1 MNSNDYNYEN
11 WKTEAKEFWEKSQE
25 NINEDEIVKKC
36 VRLAFRDLTVRTM
49 KSKKDIDKPVVL
61 DELAIDCCQEKVAGK
76 TYLKLIKDWLE
87 GCEELPENRFLSL
100 HDDLCNIVIK
110 CLKKKYEDDYCTY
123 GKAQKIVNMTFKYLY
138 AYHCSKDDSSS
149 WSEESFKFCHMPL
162 DSFTLEWFGRKIPNV
177 TKGKIGAW
185 SNIQKKEKNNRKSYE
200 YEFYQE
206 RIKTYFETY
215 YAKEGITPLRAE
227 FVIWPSIQKELAVE
241 TFIFTF
247 KPITEV
253 SKRQDVRKESLDDK
267 IRCVKELVKKM

>member
-1 MNSNDYNYEN
+1 MNSNDYNYKN

-61 DELAIDCCQEKVAGK
+61 DELAIDCCQEEVAGK

-185 SNIQKKEKNNRKSYE
+185 SNMDKKDDEKSYG
-200 YEFYQE
+200 YEFYYKE
-206 RIKTYFETY
+206 IKKYFETQ
-215 YAKEGITPLRAE
+215 KVTSLQAE
-227 FVIWPSIQKELAVE
+227 FVIWPNIQKELATE
-241 TFIFTF
+241 AFIFTF
-247 KPITEV
+247 EQINEV
-253 SKRQDVRKESLDDK
+253 DERRK
-267 IRCVKELVKKM
+267 IRGDSLNEKITRVKEIVKKM